1 MKKSLAAVRVL
12 TAASLVAVLAACGG
26 GESASGGTLRVG
38 TLSDSKPNAYQENG
52 VFTGFDNEL
61 LKAIAT
67 SQNLKLEFVSTEFS
81 TLLSQV
87 ANGKFDIG
95 SSGISQTDERRK
107 TVDFSAPYN
116 YQSLGIE
123 ARDGVGI
130 TDENSLAGKRVG
142 VVQGTVSDS
151 WLAANAPAAQAV
163 RFPQDA
169 AALAALKAGAIDG
182 AIFDQA
188 TAEDYA
194 AKNPDAKLKV
204 VKAITTTIPHG
215 FAVKKGNTELVGKL
229 NAGLKQVIADGT
241 WEKVHQRFEPNAP
254 VPAEFKAGQQ

>member
-1 MKKSLAAVRVL
+1 MKKTIAAAVTAALLAVL
-12 TAASLVAVLAACGG
+12 TACGG
-26 GESASGGTLRVG
+26 SEDAGEKTLRVG

-61 LKAIAT
+61 LKAIAAK
-67 SQNLKLEFVSTEFS
+67 QNLKLEFVSTEFS

-95 SSGISQTDERRK
+95 SSAISQTDERRK

-123 ARDGVGI
+123 AREGTGI
-130 TDENSLAGKRVG
+130 TDENSLAGKRIG

-151 WLAANAPAAQAV
+151 WLASNAPAAQAV

-169 AALAALKAGAIDG
+169 AALAALKSGAIDG

-215 FAVKKGNTELVGKL
+215 FAVKKGDTALAGKI
-229 NAGLKQVIADGT
+229 NEGLKQVIADGT
-241 WEKVHQRFEPNAP
+241 WEQVHQRFEPNAP
-254 VPAEFKAGQQ
+254 VPTEFKAGQR